1 MRIRNQLE
9 EQPVVYADLLA
20 ALDRPE
26 TRLVWSSE
34 GGAVL
39 REARSG
45 AYMAVCL
52 RPGREAETAAHVPER
67 AGLVTCHDAVT
78 CRLLGGRPGLRHLQI
93 CVQAVWTAKEPPQV
107 PPFGGTL
114 KRLGEEWTQT
124 VYDRYSQHYGNLEEI
139 RQSIRQGMLGAFV
152 EGKLAGFVGF
162 HLEGSLG
169 MLEVL
174 PPYRRKGVGRALL
187 AGGVAM
193 ALGQGLTP
201 FSQIMTDNLPSL
213 ALHRSLGMDLSP
225 ERMYWLY

>member
-1 MRIRNQLE
+1 MRIRERLAAE
-9 EQPVVYADLLA
+9 PVRYADLLT

-26 TRLVWSSE
+26 TRLVWNGAE
-34 GGAVL
+34 GAVL
-39 REARSG
+39 WEARSG

-52 RPGREAETAAHVPER
+52 APGGEEETAAHVPP
-67 AGLVTCHDAVT
+67 AGTLVTCHDAVT
-78 CRLLGGRPGLRHLQI
+78 CRLLRRRLGLTQLQV

-152 EGKLAGFVGF
+152 EGELAGFIGV

-174 PPYRRKGVGRALL
+174 PPFRRRGVGRMLL
-187 AGGVAM
+187 AGGI
-193 ALGQGLTP
+193 ALALEQGRTP
-201 FSQIMTDNLPSL
+201 FSQIMADNRPSL
-213 ALHRSLGMDLSP
+213 ALHRGLGMDLSP
-225 ERMYWLY
+225 ERMYWLF